1 MKAVVAP
8 DTLQT
13 KDKEEYESA
22 SRKAA
27 EDYEVIQVWTV
38 NGHFYARLQNVRTGK
53 YVTFT
58 ET

>member
-1 MKAVVAP
+1 MKPP

-38 NGHFYARLQNVRTGK
+38 NGHFYTRLQNVKTGK
-53 YVTFT
+53 YKVFT